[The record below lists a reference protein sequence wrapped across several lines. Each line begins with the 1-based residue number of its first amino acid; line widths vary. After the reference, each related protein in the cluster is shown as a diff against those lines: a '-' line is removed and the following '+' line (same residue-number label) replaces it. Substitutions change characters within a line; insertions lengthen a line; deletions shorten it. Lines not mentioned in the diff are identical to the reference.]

1 MFCIKEGRALR
12 RHLAIAAAALAASAS
27 VAGCVSPQHSL
38 NRDWSDANRSFKA
51 AQTADPE
58 AKYVR
63 ELNPAS
69 NGIRAADASWRY
81 NRGEVTEPAA
91 MTTSTSL
98 GAAPAAPSGSGG
110 SRPSSR

>member
-1 MFCIKEGRALR
+1 MFYIKEGRALK
-12 RHLAIAAAALAASAS
+12 RHLVIAAAALAASAS

-38 NRDWSDANRSFKA
+38 NRDWADAHRSFKA

-58 AKYVR
+58 AKYAR

-69 NGIRAADASWRY
+69 NGARAADASWRY
-81 NRGEVTEPAA
+81 NRGEVTEPPS
-91 MTTSTSL
+91 MTTSTAL
-98 GAAPAAPSGSGG
+98 GAAPAASGGAGG